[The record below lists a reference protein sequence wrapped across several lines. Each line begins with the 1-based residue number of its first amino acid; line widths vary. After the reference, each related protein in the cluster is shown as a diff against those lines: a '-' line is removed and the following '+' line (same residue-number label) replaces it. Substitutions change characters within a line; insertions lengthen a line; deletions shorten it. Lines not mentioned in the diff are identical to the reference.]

1 MPAEVSASKYKMN
14 VHKSVPDCSKQV
26 ENLASWNICVKGIQ
40 TLIRELLR
48 GHQHI
53 FLNDIRN
60 CLLTSMKKRKIDLK
74 KSKQGLLCFY
84 WENKTRFQET
94 SIFQK
99 KKKNTVL
106 SRSQHKKRSKWSPMI
121 RCNLRKILGWPE
133 SSFGFFCTI
142 SQKNPNVLFGQ
153 PNIRTA

>member
-1 MPAEVSASKYKMN
+1 MN

-40 TLIRELLR
+40 TLIRELLQ

-99 KKKNTVL
+99 KKNKKKNCSFAKPTQKEVQVESHDTMQPEKNIGL
-106 SRSQHKKRSKWSPMI
+106 ARKFI
-121 RCNLRKILGWPE
+121 RVFPYDHTE
-133 SSFGFFCTI
+133 
-142 SQKNPNVLFGQ
+142 NP
-153 PNIRTA
+153 R